1 MTLRFHPAAQD
12 ELIESA
18 LFYEAARTGL
28 GKSFRD
34 AVRSVLDRVV
44 ENPEIGA
51 SRNGVRRMLV
61 TGFPY
66 DIVYR
71 VATLDLEVLA
81 VAHHR
86 RRPGYWRRRA

>member
-18 LFYEAARTGL
+18 LYYETARPGL
-28 GKSFRD
+28 GTSFRD
-34 AVRSVLDRVV
+34 TVQAVLDRIVAH
-44 ENPEIGA
+44 PEIGA
-51 SRNGVRRMLV
+51 SRRSTRRVMV
-61 TGFPY
+61 AGFPY

-71 VATLDLEVLA
+71 VTPPDLEVLA

>member
-1 MTLRFHPAAQD
+1 VTLRFHPAAQD

-18 LFYEAARTGL
+18 LYYEAARTGL
-28 GKSFRD
+28 GVAFRD
-34 AVRSVLDRVV
+34 AVRMVLDRLLEHPESGELRPGTRRLVV
-44 ENPEIGA
+44 
-51 SRNGVRRMLV
+51 S
-61 TGFPY
+61 GFPY

-71 VATLDLEVLA
+71 VTPMDLEVLA